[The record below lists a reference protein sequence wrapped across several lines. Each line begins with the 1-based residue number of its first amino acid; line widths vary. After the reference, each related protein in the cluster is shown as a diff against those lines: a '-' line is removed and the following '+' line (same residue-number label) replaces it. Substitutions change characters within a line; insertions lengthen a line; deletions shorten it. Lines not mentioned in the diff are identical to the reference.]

1 MNAVLAVRQY
11 VSKMIEDSGPGMKVL
26 LMDRETVRSGRAGS
40 AEGGGAGSRA
50 QGRRDGRCPRAARRP
65 AP

>member
-26 LMDRETVRSGRAGS
+26 LMDRETVSGGAGS
-40 AEGGGAGSRA
+40 AEGGEAGPRA
-50 QGRRDGRCPRAARRP
+50 AADGRCPFATLRP